1 MKYEEARNEANCLVR
16 KAMYEYERSTAINM
30 KKDSKIFWK
39 FIQSKNKTKENIPC
53 IIDEKGEINTNDRI
67 KAELMNIF
75 AKCLQ
80 CRSR

>member
-1 MKYEEARNEANCLVR
+1 MKYEEARNEANRLVI

-30 KKDSKIFWK
+30 KKESKMFWK
-39 FIQSKNKTKENIPC
+39 FIQSKTKTKENIPC

-75 AKCLQ
+75 SKCLH